1 MDVRRQ
7 WGNERLPKVN
17 GQLPFAHILNK
28 TNEEDSSTASVFW
41 EAKVVGR
48 LEQRTISGS
57 RHVKETV
64 TSGKVAYKAPAD
76 ASDHVSCL
84 WSVTTLV
91 LVGIALV
98 MRTRPMAMLDAPF
111 EHMHAVSNQL
121 EDLLAL
127 AIDDRSPLPNSVR
140 GDCSSLNLDGNTS
153 TTDLTTEVPIPLTVD
168 ETDRGVATQPRD
180 D

>member
-1 MDVRRQ
+1 M
-7 WGNERLPKVN
+7 
-17 GQLPFAHILNK
+17 
-28 TNEEDSSTASVFW
+28 ASAFW
-41 EAKVVGR
+41 ETRVVGR

-64 TSGKVAYKAPAD
+64 TSGKVAYEAQAD

-111 EHMHAVSNQL
+111 EHMHAVQNQL
-121 EDLLAL
+121 GEDLMAL

-140 GDCSSLNLDGNTS
+140 GDCSSLNLDGNTL
-153 TTDLTTEVPIPLTVD
+153 TTDLTTEVPMPLTVD
-168 ETDRGVATQPRD
+168 ETDRGVTTQPRD